1 MLFCFRRRLNSNIF
15 YSSECFDNISE
26 LVVELYSGKTP
37 QNTETCLY
45 EMHSRAVLIR
55 QILQESRTLY
65 SSVGHL
71 VNFHFLC
78 V

>member
-1 MLFCFRRRLNSNIF
+1 M
-15 YSSECFDNISE
+15 
-26 LVVELYSGKTP
+26 ELYSGKTP

-65 SSVGHL
+65 SSVGQL

>member
-1 MLFCFRRRLNSNIF
+1 M
-15 YSSECFDNISE
+15 
-26 LVVELYSGKTP
+26 ELYSGKTP

-45 EMHSRAVLIR
+45 EMHDRAVLIR

-65 SSVGHL
+65 SSVGEL
-71 VNFHFLC
+71 VNFHFFC